1 MKTMIDRRLVGLV
14 AAGLAGTATS
24 VALAQPRVINI
35 SGATLQENFFKANAS
50 SHDYLDVD
58 SNGVAGILGSST
70 IQQLA
75 AGRPAD
81 PYPANQYWV
90 ITYRV
95 TGSVRGFQELVDF
108 GQTFVTDGHLGLL
121 KSTVAE
127 RAYTNR
133 AQYIN
138 TGANSDPTLF
148 NEGNPGAGP
157 VRSDMVG
164 TYLAT
169 PYLSPNNAMTGG
181 TQIDIAPLD
190 VPTSWAVFKIG
201 GTPAFAAQPGD
212 LGYGRNPNFGL
223 NKDGTQYLDGS
234 GNPWF
239 HYLADIKGLN
249 AYDPNTTPDANTI
262 FDTFT
267 AWAPIA
273 ALTNLGTGVRQVDQ
287 SDIRHMLVTGRA
299 KSGENFMVVTRD
311 SGSGTRN
318 GFNNTAGVD
327 PSWGMA
333 ENIAGLSTFSNNNL
347 LGPDFLPGNKNGS
360 GGVEATATN
369 HRLAIGYSGAERG
382 VNSGW
387 LTGGRLEVLA
397 VRNDLLGGTEYSRPN
412 IDEVLDNSPNGFI
425 LGGPSIFATIGDPRN
440 QNEIG
445 GDLGNTNPRMR
456 NANAAAYINNIMR
469 SVENVISVPSDPENF
484 GMPGE
489 LLAFQ
494 LILFPAL
501 DNLVSTSDPL
511 AYSANPGFNQALQD
525 YTRVNNSL
533 ANAAY
538 YTFGTATLNG
548 KVPTRKTL
556 TGTDKYSDGNV
567 KDYTNEGGATVT
579 AAGNLASRN
588 RIAGDFSGD
597 AKRDWNDANDMI
609 AAWKKRNGSGSWT
622 APAGT
627 GDIAGAPGTDAIIE
641 VLGDFNGDGNFGKKW
656 DNTNLV
662 FVADTSDI
670 RYWADG
676 LAKDPATG
684 KLNRAQGFLRVDNAF
699 GGNFFGTTLVTGAA
713 YTNGASAA
721 DVSGPLNRHTP
732 GFAPIGQDGVVDA
745 NDLNYIC
752 SQFADLGDAELNWDD
767 TTDAQGRDLSAD
779 VTGDLLVNYADIT
792 AALTFLGTTKADVN
806 LDGVVDTSDRCA
818 INSNIGDIG
827 GGWLFGDINC
837 DGTTNDADIAFA
849 FDAYC
854 PGDFNLDGF
863 VNGDDY
869 DTFASFFDIADRC
882 ADFNGDGFV
891 NGDDYDAFASFF
903 DAGC

>member
-1 MKTMIDRRLVGLV
+1 MKTMIDRRLVGLI
-14 AAGLAGTATS
+14 AAGLAGSATS

-58 SNGVAGILGSST
+58 GNGVAGSLGSVD

-75 AGRPAD
+75 PGRPAN

-90 ITYRV
+90 ITYRA
-95 TGSVRGFQELVDF
+95 TGSVRGLSELISF
-108 GQTFVTDGHLGLL
+108 GRTFVTDGHLGLL
-121 KSTVAE
+121 KSNVAE

-138 TGANSDPTLF
+138 AGANSDVSLF
-148 NEGNPGAGP
+148 NEGNPGASP
-157 VRSDMVG
+157 VRSDMTG

-169 PYLSPNNAMTGG
+169 PYLPPNNAMTGG

-190 VPTSWAVFKIG
+190 VPSVWAVFATGINPG
-201 GTPAFAAQPGD
+201 STLLPGQPG
-212 LGYGRNPNFGL
+212 YGLNPAFGL

-234 GNPWF
+234 GNPWY
-239 HYLADIKGLN
+239 HTMADLGTANLN
-249 AYDPNTTPDANTI
+249 VGSPDSNTI
-262 FDTFT
+262 FDTAT

-273 ALTNLGTGVRQVDQ
+273 ALTNLGTGVRQADQ

-299 KSGENFMVVTRD
+299 KNGENFMVVTRD
-311 SGSGTRN
+311 AGSGTRN

-327 PSWGMA
+327 PSWGVG
-333 ENIAGLSTFSNNNL
+333 ENIGGLSTLSNNNL

-369 HRLAIGYSGAERG
+369 HPLAIGYSGAERG
-382 VNSGW
+382 VNSRRP
-387 LTGGRLEVLA
+387 TGGRLEVLA

-412 IDEVLDNSPNGFI
+412 IDEVLDNSPNGYV
-425 LGGPSIFATIGDPRN
+425 LGGPSIFATFGDPRN

-445 GDLGNTNPRMR
+445 GDPSNTNPRMR
-456 NANAAAYINNIMR
+456 NANAAAYVNNITR
-469 SVENVISVPSDPENF
+469 SVDAFISVPSDPENF

-489 LLAFQ
+489 LLPFQ
-494 LILFPAL
+494 LILPPATDYIVDPTNPL
-501 DNLVSTSDPL
+501 NLI
-511 AYSANPGFNQALQD
+511 ANPNFNQALQD
-525 YTRVNNSL
+525 YSRANNSL
-533 ANAAY
+533 TNAAY

-556 TGTDKYSDGNV
+556 TGTDKYSDGNQ
-567 KDYTNEGGATVT
+567 KDFTSEGGSTIT
-579 AAGNLASRN
+579 AAGNLTSRN
-588 RIAGDFSGD
+588 RIAGDFNGD
-597 AKRDWNDANDMI
+597 AKRDWNDATDMI
-609 AAWKKRNGSGSWT
+609 AAWKKRNGTGVWT
-622 APAGT
+622 APAGS

-641 VLGDFNGDGNFGKKW
+641 VLGDFSGDGNFGRKW

-662 FVADTSDI
+662 YVADTSDV

-676 LAKDPATG
+676 LAEDPATG
-684 KLNRAQGFLRVDNAF
+684 KINRAEGFRLVDVAF
-699 GGNFFGTTLVTGAA
+699 GGNFFGTTAVTGAA
-713 YTNGASAA
+713 FVNGLAAA
-721 DVSGPLNRHTP
+721 DVSSAAGLHTP
-732 GFAPIGQDGVVDA
+732 GFAPIGHDGVVDA

-752 SQFADLGDAELNWDD
+752 AQFADLGDAELNWDD
-767 TTDAQGRDLSAD
+767 TSDAEGRDLSAD
-779 VTGDLLVNYADIT
+779 VSGDLKVNYADIT
-792 AALTFLGTTKADVN
+792 KALELMGTTKADAN
-806 LDGVVDTSDRCA
+806 LDGVVDLMDRCA
-818 INSNIGDIG
+818 INSNIGNVG
-827 GGWLFGDINC
+827 GGWLLGDINC
-837 DGTTNDADIAFA
+837 DGETSADDIAFA

-869 DTFASFFDIADRC
+869 DAFASYFDIADRC

-891 NGDDYDAFASFF
+891 NGDDYDAFASYF